1 MRTLT
6 RYIGRDVLFATMLLF
21 VALIGLFTFFD
32 LIAEMRDVGR
42 GSYTLTTAF
51 LYVALHIPS
60 RIYELFPVAA
70 LIGTLFA
77 ISQLV
82 ANSEF
87 TVMRASG
94 ASILQVGWA
103 VVRVGIPLAIATFL
117 AGEYVAPPAERL
129 AQTVRAAAMGNAT
142 GVVAQQFESGFW
154 FKQDLTFVN
163 IRTVLSDMTLVGVR
177 IYEFDRDLRLT
188 AVRSAETGRFAGQ
201 GRWNLE
207 QVKVTELGRDS
218 ATVSSAPSWMWQ
230 TVLQPSI
237 LTVYQVA
244 PERLAL
250 STLYDNIRVL
260 GTNAQKTSRFEI
272 ALWSKVLYPVAV
284 IVMMMLALPFA
295 QFQRRQ
301 GGRRVPDL
309 RRHDAGALV
318 LADRA
323 PVLIPWRAER
333 LGAVLLRGISAD
345 RVHQRRD
352 RHAVLHRAQIA
363 KARQA
368 PGFGSKLFCASGRL
382 RLARHHVGELVLLRA
397 LGAELHV
404 AVDQREQR
412 EILAHADVHAGM
424 NHRTALADDDAAG
437 ADGLAAVHLGPQPLR
452 MGIAAVARTAA
463 CFFVC
468 HDPFLCRRIN
478 RRSLRS

>member
-6 RYIGRDVLFATMLLF
+6 RYIGRDVLWSTLLLF

-32 LIAEMRDVGR
+32 LINEMRDVGR
-42 GSYTLTTAF
+42 GGYTISTA
-51 LYVALHIPS
+51 LVYVALHVPS

-77 ISQLV
+77 VSQLV
-82 ANSEF
+82 SNSEF
-87 TVMRASG
+87 TVMRAAG
-94 ASILQVGWA
+94 ASIVQVGWA
-103 VVRVGIPLAIATFL
+103 VVRVGIPLAIATFV

-129 AQTVRAAAMGNAT
+129 AQTLRAAAMGNAT

-188 AVRSAETGRFAGQ
+188 SVRSAESGRFVGD
-201 GRWNLE
+201 GRWKLE
-207 QVKVTELGRDS
+207 QVKVTEIGRDS
-218 ATVSSAPSWMWQ
+218 AKTSSEATWMWT

-272 ALWSKVLYPVAV
+272 AFWSKVLYPAAV
-284 IVMMMLALPFA
+284 LVMMMLALPFA

-301 GGRRVPDL
+301 GGVGFRL
-309 RRHDAGALV
+309 FAGTMLG
-318 LADRA
+318 LAFW
-323 PVLIPWRAER
+323 LIER
-333 LGAVLLRGISAD
+333 LFSYLGVLNDWAPLFSA
-345 RVHQRRD
+345 
-352 RHAVLHRAQIA
+352 AF
-363 KARQA
+363 
-368 PGFGSKLFCASGRL
+368 P
-382 RLARHHVGELVLLRA
+382 LVVFVC
-397 LGAELHV
+397 V
-404 AVDQREQR
+404 AVAMQYYIE
-412 EILAHADVHAGM
+412 
-424 NHRTALADDDAAG
+424 
-437 ADGLAAVHLGPQPLR
+437 
-452 MGIAAVARTAA
+452 
-463 CFFVC
+463 
-468 HDPFLCRRIN
+468 RR
-478 RRSLRS
+478 

>member
-6 RYIGRDVLFATMLLF
+6 RYIGRDVLYATLLIF
-21 VALIGLFTFFD
+21 LALIGLFLFFD
-32 LIAEMRDVGR
+32 LINEMRDVGK
-42 GSYTLTTAF
+42 GGYTLVSAVLF
-51 LYVALHIPS
+51 VALHIPS

-82 ANSEF
+82 STSEF

-94 ASILQVGWA
+94 ASVTQIGWA
-103 VVRVGIPLAIATFL
+103 VIRVGIPLAIATFL

-188 AVRSAETGRFAGQ
+188 AVRSAESGRFQGE

-207 QVKVTELGRDS
+207 QVKVTEIGRDS
-218 ATVSSAPSWMWQ
+218 ATTSSMPSWTWT

-272 ALWSKVLYPVAV
+272 AFWSKVLYPVAV
-284 IVMMMLALPFA
+284 LVMMVLALPFA
-295 QFQRRQ
+295 QFQRRA
-301 GGRRVPDL
+301 GGVGFRIF
-309 RRHDAGALV
+309 AGTMLGLAFWLIQQLFSYLGVLNDWAPLFSAAFPLV
-318 LADRA
+318 AFSSL
-323 PVLIPWRAER
+323 
-333 LGAVLLRGISAD
+333 
-345 RVHQRRD
+345 
-352 RHAVLHRAQIA
+352 
-363 KARQA
+363 
-368 PGFGSKLFCASGRL
+368 
-382 RLARHHVGELVLLRA
+382 A
-397 LGAELHV
+397 LGIQYWIE
-404 AVDQREQR
+404 
-412 EILAHADVHAGM
+412 
-424 NHRTALADDDAAG
+424 
-437 ADGLAAVHLGPQPLR
+437 
-452 MGIAAVARTAA
+452 
-463 CFFVC
+463 
-468 HDPFLCRRIN
+468 RR
-478 RRSLRS
+478 

>member
-1 MRTLT
+1 VRTLT
-6 RYIGRDVLFATMLLF
+6 RYIGRDVLLTTLFLF

-32 LIAEMRDVGR
+32 LINEMRDVGR
-42 GSYTLTTAF
+42 GSYTLSTAL
-51 LYVALHIPS
+51 LYVALNIPS

-94 ASILQVGWA
+94 ASISQVGWA

-129 AQTVRAAAMGNAT
+129 AQTVRAAALGNAT

-177 IYEFDRDLRLT
+177 IYEFDKDLRLT
-188 AVRSAETGRFAGQ
+188 AIRSAESGRFAGD
-201 GRWNLE
+201 GRWKLE

-218 ATVSSAPSWMWQ
+218 AKVSSEPTWMWQ
-230 TVLQPSI
+230 SVLQPSI

-250 STLYDNIRVL
+250 STLYDNIQVL

-272 ALWSKVLYPVAV
+272 AFWSKVLYPVAV
-284 IVMMMLALPFA
+284 LVMMMLALPFA
-295 QFQRRQ
+295 QFQRRA
-301 GGRRVPDL
+301 GGVGFRIF
-309 RRHDAGALV
+309 AGTMLG
-318 LADRA
+318 LAFW
-323 PVLIPWRAER
+323 LIER
-333 LGAVLLRGISAD
+333 LFSYLGVLNDWAPFFSAVFPLLVFTG
-345 RVHQRRD
+345 
-352 RHAVLHRAQIA
+352 
-363 KARQA
+363 
-368 PGFGSKLFCASGRL
+368 
-382 RLARHHVGELVLLRA
+382 
-397 LGAELHV
+397 V
-404 AVDQREQR
+404 AV
-412 EILAHADVHAGM
+412 GM
-424 NHRTALADDDAAG
+424 
-437 ADGLAAVHLGPQPLR
+437 QYY
-452 MGIAAVARTAA
+452 IE
-463 CFFVC
+463 
-468 HDPFLCRRIN
+468 RR
-478 RRSLRS
+478 

>member
-6 RYIGRDVLFATMLLF
+6 RYIGRDVLFSTLLLF

-32 LIAEMRDVGR
+32 LINEMRDVGH
-42 GSYTLTTAF
+42 GSYMLTTAF
-51 LYVALHIPS
+51 LFVALHIPS

-77 ISQLV
+77 LSQLV

-94 ASILQVGWA
+94 ASIVQVGWA
-103 VVRVGIPLAIATFL
+103 VVRVGIPLALVTFL

-177 IYEFDRDLRLT
+177 IYEFDRDLRLV
-188 AVRSAETGRFAGQ
+188 AVRSAESGRFAGQ
-201 GRWNLE
+201 GQWSLE
-207 QVKVTELGRDS
+207 KVKVTEIGRDS
-218 ATVSSAPSWMWQ
+218 TTVSAMPTWMWQ
-230 TVLQPSI
+230 SVLQPSI

-260 GTNAQKTSRFEI
+260 GSGAQKTSRFEI

-301 GGRRVPDL
+301 GGVGFRIFL
-309 RRHDAGALV
+309 GTMLG
-318 LADRA
+318 LAFW
-323 PVLIPWRAER
+323 LIER
-333 LGAVLLRGISAD
+333 LFSYLGVLNDWAPFFSAAFPLIVFASIAVGM
-345 RVHQRRD
+345 QRY
-352 RHAVLHRAQIA
+352 I
-363 KARQA
+363 
-368 PGFGSKLFCASGRL
+368 
-382 RLARHHVGELVLLRA
+382 E
-397 LGAELHV
+397 
-404 AVDQREQR
+404 
-412 EILAHADVHAGM
+412 
-424 NHRTALADDDAAG
+424 
-437 ADGLAAVHLGPQPLR
+437 
-452 MGIAAVARTAA
+452 
-463 CFFVC
+463 
-468 HDPFLCRRIN
+468 RR
-478 RRSLRS
+478 